1 MNDARHFA
9 VEDTLRNG
17 TRITIRAIRPD
28 DRERIAKAFGQLD
41 RESVYTRFFA
51 YKNELSAADLAR
63 IDTMDFVRDVV
74 LVATI
79 RFAGDETVIAS
90 GRYVAHAAPDG
101 TLVAEVAF
109 TVEEDYHGLGIAGRL
124 LTHLIAI
131 ARASGIARFEA
142 EVLPGNKAMLAV
154 FTRSGLPMQQRR
166 ADGVVHLTLAL
177 DAPS

>member
-9 VEDTLRNG
+9 VEETLRDG
-17 TRITIRAIRPD
+17 TRITIRAVRPD

-51 YKNELSAADLAR
+51 YKSELSAAELAR
-63 IDTMDFVRDVV
+63 IDTMDFVRDVM

-79 RFAGDETVIAS
+79 RSAGDETVIA
-90 GRYVAHAAPDG
+90 GARYIAHAATDG
-101 TLVAEVAF
+101 TLIAEVAF

-131 ARASGIARFEA
+131 ARAAGITRFEA

-154 FTRSGLPMQQRR
+154 FARSGLPMQQQRG
-166 ADGVVHLTLAL
+166 DGVVHLTLAL